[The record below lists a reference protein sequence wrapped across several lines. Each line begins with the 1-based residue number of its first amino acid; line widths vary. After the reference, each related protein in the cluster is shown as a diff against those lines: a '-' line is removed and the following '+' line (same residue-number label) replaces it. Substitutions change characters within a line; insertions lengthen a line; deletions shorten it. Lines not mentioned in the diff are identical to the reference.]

1 MQNNFNNNFNNNFP
15 SQDGLKTTTMKP
27 VKINLSTQPAELLA
41 TMCEEL
47 PVAWYHYRKQI
58 GSSLQYQKH
67 EDRLLDQA
75 LEEQR
80 SLVSDIGEYISKVG
94 NRWMTY
100 VHTEYLPQALH
111 AMATHVSFVYYETC
125 ASCGAFF
132 PLYAPPSVKNRGKQK
147 KQVPT
152 GIVIY
157 TDHFFYQMSVRTGKK
172 YRSKELI
179 REFVTTRDAHAMQA
193 DDDGGLVVR
202 FVGGYGFG
210 KWWQQDG
217 IRVCQVRTY
226 LNEKGGDSL
235 NRRQQRLVEKL
246 NAYAV
251 LLEGGMYNPDVM
263 RDTIVS
269 ASITRRPD
277 VLANISDKID
287 AETMRKI
294 AANPTT
300 QADYHRSLMKRL
312 KAIKTLGMEQ
322 EYQFATTLTV
332 GYVGLMQ
339 RMLSMELN
347 EPQLAIVASYVSME
361 CGDMVE
367 KYARRD
373 MSQTTDAE
381 QQEFNDDF
389 ISMSAR
395 VARRMK
401 LRSMTEDRIRETVE
415 KMKNEE

>member
-1 MQNNFNNNFNNNFP
+1 
-15 SQDGLKTTTMKP
+15 MKP
-27 VKINLSTQPAELLA
+27 VKINLSTQPRELLN

-67 EDRLLDQA
+67 EDQVLDQA
-75 LEEQR
+75 LAEKR
-80 SLVSDIGEYISKVG
+80 SLVSDTGEWISRVG
-94 NRWMTY
+94 NRWITY
-100 VHTEYLPQALH
+100 VRTEYFPQAMH
-111 AMATHVSFVYYETC
+111 AMNTRVSFIYYETY

-132 PLYAPPSVKNRGKQK
+132 PLYAPPSVKSRGKQK
-147 KQVPT
+147 KQIPY

-157 TDHFFYQMSVRTGKK
+157 TDHFFLQMSNRTGKK

-179 REFVTTRDAHAMQA
+179 REFVTTRDAHAMQT

-202 FVGGYGFG
+202 FFGGYGFG
-210 KWWQQDG
+210 KWWEQDG

-251 LLEGGMYNPDVM
+251 LYEDGMYNPDVV
-263 RDTIVS
+263 RDSAVS
-269 ASITRRPD
+269 AAIARQPD
-277 VLANISDKID
+277 VLTSISDKID
-287 AETMRKI
+287 AETMQHI
-294 AANPTT
+294 ISNPTT
-300 QADYHRSLMKRL
+300 SADYHRMLEKRL

-322 EYQFATTLTV
+322 EYQFATALTM
-332 GYVGLMQ
+332 GYIGLMEK
-339 RMLSMELN
+339 MLGMEIN
-347 EPQLAIVASYVSME
+347 EAQVAVIAPFVSKE

-389 ISMSAR
+389 IRMSAR
-395 VARRMK
+395 VSHRMK
-401 LRSMTEDRIRETVE
+401 LRSMTEERIRETVNGII
-415 KMKNEE
+415 KK

>member
-1 MQNNFNNNFNNNFP
+1 
-15 SQDGLKTTTMKP
+15 MKP
-27 VKINLSTQPAELLA
+27 VKINLSTQPRELLD

-100 VHTEYLPQALH
+100 VHTEYFPQAMH
-111 AMATHVSFVYYETC
+111 AIATHVSFIYYETY

-132 PLYAPPSVKNRGKQK
+132 PLYAPPSAKSRGKQK

-157 TDHFFYQMSVRTGKK
+157 TDHFFLQMSNRTGKK
-172 YRSKELI
+172 YRSRELI

-193 DDDGGLVVR
+193 DDDGSLVVR

-210 KWWQQDG
+210 KWWEQDG

-246 NAYAV
+246 NAFAV
-251 LLEGGMYNPDVM
+251 LFEGGMYNPDVM
-263 RDTIVS
+263 RDTAVS
-269 ASITRRPD
+269 AAIAHRPD

-287 AETMRKI
+287 PESLRQI
-294 AANPTT
+294 SDNPTT
-300 QADYHRSLMKRL
+300 QADYQRTLEKRL
-312 KAIKTLGMEQ
+312 KAIKTLGLDREM
-322 EYQFATTLTV
+322 QFSMSLAM

-339 RMLSMELN
+339 KMLDMKLN
-347 EPQLAIVASYVSME
+347 EPQMAVVASYVSME
-361 CGDMVE
+361 CGDMVK

-373 MSQTTDAE
+373 MSLASDAE
-381 QQEFNDDF
+381 LLEFMDGF

-395 VARRMK
+395 IARRMH
-401 LRSMTEDRIRETVE
+401 LRSMTEERIRETVE

>member
-1 MQNNFNNNFNNNFP
+1 
-15 SQDGLKTTTMKP
+15 MKP

-41 TMCEEL
+41 TMQEEL

-58 GSSLQYQKH
+58 GSTLQYQKH

-75 LEEQR
+75 LEEKR
-80 SLVSDIGEYISKVG
+80 SLVSDVSEYISKVG

-100 VHTEYLPQALH
+100 VHTEYFPQAMH
-111 AMATHVSFVYYETC
+111 AMATHVSFVYYETY

-157 TDHFFYQMSVRTGKK
+157 TDHFFLQMSNRTGKK

-179 REFVTTRDAHAMQA
+179 REFITTRDAHAMQA

-202 FVGGYGFG
+202 FVEGYGFG
-210 KWWQQDG
+210 KWWEQDG

-251 LLEGGMYNPDVM
+251 LYEDGMYNPDVA
-263 RDTIVS
+263 RDAIVS
-269 ASITRRPD
+269 AAITRSPD
-277 VLANISDKID
+277 VLANISEEID
-287 AETMRKI
+287 PELLLQI
-294 AANPTT
+294 SSNPTT
-300 QADYHRSLMKRL
+300 LADYQRGLEKRL
-312 KAIKTLGMEQ
+312 KAIQTLGLDREM
-322 EYQFATTLTV
+322 QFATALTM

-339 RMLSMELN
+339 KMLDMELN
-347 EPQLAIVASYVSME
+347 EPQVAIVASFVSME

-373 MSQTTDAE
+373 MSQATDAE
-381 QQEFNDDF
+381 QQEFTDDF
-389 ISMSAR
+389 ARMSAR
-395 VARRMK
+395 VARRIR
-401 LRSMTEDRIRETVE
+401 LRSMTEERIRETVAALSQSE
-415 KMKNEE
+415 QKQN

>member
-1 MQNNFNNNFNNNFP
+1 
-15 SQDGLKTTTMKP
+15 MKP
-27 VKINLSTQPAELLA
+27 VKINLSTQPAELLD
-41 TMCEEL
+41 TMQEEL

-75 LEEQR
+75 LQEQR
-80 SLVSDIGEYISKVG
+80 SLVSDISEYISKVG

-100 VHTEYLPQALH
+100 VHTEYFPQALH
-111 AMATHVSFVYYETC
+111 AMATHVSFVYYETY

-132 PLYAPPSVKNRGKQK
+132 PLYAPSSVKNRGKQK
-147 KQVPT
+147 KQVPM

-157 TDHFFYQMSVRTGKK
+157 TDHFFLQMSNRTGKK

-193 DDDGGLVVR
+193 DDDGSLVVR

-210 KWWQQDG
+210 KWWEQDG

-251 LLEGGMYNPDVM
+251 LFEGGMYNPDVM
-263 RDTIVS
+263 RDSAVS
-269 ASITRRPD
+269 AAIALQPD
-277 VLANISDKID
+277 VLTPISDKID
-287 AETMRKI
+287 AETMQHI
-294 AANPTT
+294 ISNPTT
-300 QADYHRSLMKRL
+300 PADYQRTLEKRL
-312 KAIKTLGMEQ
+312 KAIKTLGLDREM
-322 EYQFATTLTV
+322 QFSMSLAM
-332 GYVGLMQ
+332 GYAGLMQ
-339 RMLSMELN
+339 KMLDMELN
-347 EPQLAIVASYVSME
+347 EAQVAVVASYVSME

-373 MSQTTDAE
+373 MSQATDAE

-395 VARRMK
+395 IARRMH
-401 LRSMTEDRIRETVE
+401 LRSMTEERIRETVNGIVKSE
-415 KMKNEE
+415 Q

>member
-1 MQNNFNNNFNNNFP
+1 
-15 SQDGLKTTTMKP
+15 MKP
-27 VKINLSTQPAELLA
+27 VKINLSTQPRELLD

-58 GSSLQYQKH
+58 GSTLQYQKH

-75 LEEQR
+75 LEEKR
-80 SLVSDIGEYISKVG
+80 SLVSDISEYISKVG

-100 VHTEYLPQALH
+100 VHTEYFPQALH
-111 AMATHVSFVYYETC
+111 AMNTRVSFIYYETY

-132 PLYAPPSVKNRGKQK
+132 PIYSPPSAILKGKKQK
-147 KQVPT
+147 RLEPDGVL
-152 GIVIY
+152 IF
-157 TDHFFYQMSVRTGKK
+157 TDHFFYQMSQRTGKK
-172 YRSKELI
+172 YRSRELI

-210 KWWQQDG
+210 KWWEEDG

-251 LLEGGMYNPDVM
+251 LFEDGMYNPDVA
-263 RDTIVS
+263 RGTIVS
-269 ASITRRPD
+269 AAITRRPD

-287 AETMRKI
+287 PESLRQI
-294 AANPTT
+294 SGNPTT
-300 QADYHRSLMKRL
+300 PADYQRTLEKRL

-322 EYQFATTLTV
+322 EYQFGAMMSMA
-332 GYVGLMQ
+332 YVGLMQ
-339 RMLSMELN
+339 KMLDMKLN
-347 EPQLAIVASYVSME
+347 EAQVAVVASYVSME
-361 CGDMVE
+361 CGDMVR

-373 MSQTTDAE
+373 MSQATDAE
-381 QQEFNDDF
+381 QQEFTDDF
-389 ISMSAR
+389 IRMSAR
-395 VARRMK
+395 VGRRIR
-401 LRSMTEDRIRETVE
+401 LRSMTEERIRETVE

>member
-1 MQNNFNNNFNNNFP
+1 
-15 SQDGLKTTTMKP
+15 MKS
-27 VKINLSTQPAELLA
+27 VKINLSTQPRELLD

-67 EDRLLDQA
+67 EDHLLDQA
-75 LEEQR
+75 LAEQR
-80 SLVSDIGEYISKVG
+80 SLVSDTGEWISKVG

-100 VHTEYLPQALH
+100 VHTEYFPQALH
-111 AMATHVSFVYYETC
+111 AMATHVSFVYYETY

-157 TDHFFYQMSVRTGKK
+157 TDHFFLQMSNRTGKK

-193 DDDGGLVVR
+193 DEDGSLVVR
-202 FVGGYGFG
+202 FIGGYGFG
-210 KWWQQDG
+210 KWWEQDG

-251 LLEGGMYNPDVM
+251 LLEDGMYNPDVV
-263 RDTIVS
+263 RDSAVS
-269 ASITRRPD
+269 AAITRRPD
-277 VLANISDKID
+277 VLENISGKID
-287 AETMRKI
+287 PESLRQI
-294 AANPTT
+294 RGNPTT
-300 QADYHRSLMKRL
+300 PADYQRTLEKRL
-312 KAIKTLGMEQ
+312 KAIKTLGLDREM
-322 EYQFATTLTV
+322 QFSMSLAM

-339 RMLSMELN
+339 KMLDMELN
-347 EPQLAIVASYVSME
+347 EPQVAIVASYVSME
-361 CGDMVE
+361 CGDMVK

-373 MSQTTDAE
+373 MSQATDAE

-395 VARRMK
+395 IARRMK
-401 LRSMTEDRIRETVE
+401 LRSMTEERIRETVE
-415 KMKNEE
+415 KMKSEE

>member
-1 MQNNFNNNFNNNFP
+1 M
-15 SQDGLKTTTMKP
+15 KT
-27 VKINLSTQPAELLA
+27 VKINLSTQPADLLA

-75 LEEQR
+75 LEEKR
-80 SLVSDIGEYISKVG
+80 SLVSDISEYISKVG
-94 NRWMTY
+94 NRWITY
-100 VHTEYLPQALH
+100 VHTEYFPQALN
-111 AMATHVSFVYYETC
+111 AMATRVSFVYYETY

-132 PLYAPPSVKNRGKQK
+132 PLYAPPSAKSRGKQK
-147 KQVPT
+147 KQVPY

-157 TDHFFYQMSVRTGKK
+157 TDHFFLQMSNRTGKK
-172 YRSKELI
+172 YRSRELI
-179 REFVTTRDAHAMQA
+179 REFVTTRDAHAMQT

-210 KWWQQDG
+210 KWWEQDG

-251 LLEGGMYNPDVM
+251 LFEGGMYNPDVSLDTALLELLV
-263 RDTIVS
+263 RDPS
-269 ASITRRPD
+269 
-277 VLANISDKID
+277 VLAPISDKID
-287 AETMRKI
+287 PETLRQI
-294 AANPTT
+294 NSNPTT
-300 QADYHRSLMKRL
+300 QEEYQHSANKRL
-312 KAIKTLGMEQ
+312 KAIQTLGLDREV
-322 EYQFATTLTV
+322 QFATALTMS
-332 GYVGLMQ
+332 YVGLMCK
-339 RMLSMELN
+339 MLDMKIN
-347 EPQLAIVASYVSME
+347 EAQASIVASFVSME
-361 CGDMVE
+361 CGDMVK

-373 MSQTTDAE
+373 KSQATDAE
-381 QQEFNDDF
+381 QQEFTDDF

-395 VARRMK
+395 VARRMH
-401 LRSMTEDRIRETVE
+401 LRSMTEERIRETVYAMSRSE
-415 KMKNEE
+415 QKQN

>member
-1 MQNNFNNNFNNNFP
+1 
-15 SQDGLKTTTMKP
+15 MKP
-27 VKINLSTQPAELLA
+27 TKINLSTQPAELLA

-47 PVAWYHYRKQI
+47 PVAWYHYRKRI
-58 GSSLQYQKH
+58 GSSLQYKKH
-67 EDRLLDQA
+67 EDRLLGQVLA
-75 LEEQR
+75 EQR
-80 SLVSDIGEYISKVG
+80 SIVSDIGEYISKVG

-100 VHTEYLPQALH
+100 VHHEYFPQALH
-111 AMATHVSFVYYETC
+111 AMATHVSFVYYETY

-132 PLYAPPSVKNRGKQK
+132 PLYAPPTVSRSGKQK
-147 KQVPT
+147 RQVPY

-157 TDHFFYQMSVRTGKK
+157 TDHFFLQMSNRTGKK

-193 DDDGGLVVR
+193 DEDGSLVVR

-210 KWWQQDG
+210 KWWEQDG

-226 LNEKGGDSL
+226 LNERGGDSL

-251 LLEGGMYNPDVM
+251 LLENGMYNPDVV
-263 RDTIVS
+263 RNSAVS
-269 ASITRRPD
+269 AVIARQPD
-277 VLANISDKID
+277 VLANISEKID

-300 QADYHRSLMKRL
+300 QADYHRSLEKRL
-312 KAIKTLGMEQ
+312 KAIQTLGLDREM
-322 EYQFATTLTV
+322 QFATALTMD
-332 GYVGLMQ
+332 YVGLMQ
-339 RMLSMELN
+339 KMLDIELN
-347 EPQLAIVASYVSME
+347 EPQMAIIAPFVSME

-373 MSQTTDAE
+373 MSQATDQE
-381 QQEFNDDF
+381 QQEFKDDF
-389 ISMSAR
+389 ASMSAR

-401 LRSMTEDRIRETVE
+401 LRSMTEERIRETVE

>member
-1 MQNNFNNNFNNNFP
+1 
-15 SQDGLKTTTMKP
+15 MKP
-27 VKINLSTQPAELLA
+27 VKINLSTQPRELLA
-41 TMCEEL
+41 TMQEEL

-67 EDRLLDQA
+67 EDLLLDQA

-80 SLVSDIGEYISKVG
+80 SLVSDISEYISKVG

-100 VHTEYLPQALH
+100 VHTEYFPQALH
-111 AMATHVSFVYYETC
+111 TVATHVSFIYYETY

-132 PLYAPPSVKNRGKQK
+132 PLYAPPSVKNRVKQK

-157 TDHFFYQMSVRTGKK
+157 TDHFFLQMSNRTGKK
-172 YRSKELI
+172 YRSRELI
-179 REFVTTRDAHAMQA
+179 REFVTTRDAHAMQT

-210 KWWQQDG
+210 KWWEQDG
-217 IRVCQVRTY
+217 IRVYQVRTY

-251 LLEGGMYNPDVM
+251 LYEGGMYNPDVL
-263 RDTIVS
+263 RDTTVS
-269 ASITRRPD
+269 AAIAHRPD

-287 AETMRKI
+287 AETLRQI
-294 AANPTT
+294 SGNPTT
-300 QADYHRSLMKRL
+300 PADYMHSMEKRL
-312 KAIKTLGMEQ
+312 KAIKTLGLDREM
-322 EYQFATTLTV
+322 QFSMSLTM

-339 RMLSMELN
+339 KMLDMELN
-347 EPQLAIVASYVSME
+347 ELHAAVVASYVSME
-361 CGDMVE
+361 CGDMVK

-373 MSQTTDAE
+373 MSQATDAE
-381 QQEFNDDF
+381 QQEFMDDF
-389 ISMSAR
+389 ARMSAR
-395 VARRMK
+395 IARRMH
-401 LRSMTEDRIRETVE
+401 LRSMTEERIRETVAALSRTE
-415 KMKNEE
+415 KKQN

>member
-1 MQNNFNNNFNNNFP
+1 
-15 SQDGLKTTTMKP
+15 MKP
-27 VKINLSTQPAELLA
+27 VKINLSTQPRELLA
-41 TMCEEL
+41 TMQEEL

-75 LEEQR
+75 LAEQR
-80 SLVSDIGEYISKVG
+80 SLVSDVSEYISKVG

-100 VHTEYLPQALH
+100 VHTEYFPQAMH
-111 AMATHVSFVYYETC
+111 AMATHVSFIYYETY

-132 PLYAPPSVKNRGKQK
+132 PLYAPPSSSRNGRQK
-147 KQVPT
+147 KQVPY

-157 TDHFFYQMSVRTGKK
+157 TDHFFLQMSNRTGKK
-172 YRSKELI
+172 YRSRELI
-179 REFVTTRDAHAMQA
+179 REFITTRDAHAMQA

-210 KWWQQDG
+210 KWWEQDG

-251 LLEGGMYNPDVM
+251 LYEDGMYNPDVA
-263 RDTIVS
+263 RGTIVS
-269 ASITRRPD
+269 AAITRRPD

-287 AETMRKI
+287 PESLRQI
-294 AANPTT
+294 RGNPTT
-300 QADYHRSLMKRL
+300 QADYQRTLEKRL
-312 KAIKTLGMEQ
+312 KAIKTLGLDREM
-322 EYQFATTLTV
+322 QFSMSLAM

-339 RMLSMELN
+339 KMLNMEFN
-347 EPQLAIVASYVSME
+347 EAQVAVVASYVSME
-361 CGDMVE
+361 CGDMVK

-373 MSQTTDAE
+373 MSQATDAE

-395 VARRMK
+395 IARRMK
-401 LRSMTEDRIRETVE
+401 LRSMTEERIRETVVALSQPE
-415 KMKNEE
+415 QKQN

>member
-1 MQNNFNNNFNNNFP
+1 
-15 SQDGLKTTTMKP
+15 MKP
-27 VKINLSTQPAELLA
+27 VKINLSTQPRELLD

-58 GSSLQYQKH
+58 GSTLQYQKH

-80 SLVSDIGEYISKVG
+80 SLVSDISEYISKVG

-100 VHTEYLPQALH
+100 VHTEYFPQALH
-111 AMATHVSFVYYETC
+111 AMATHVSFIYYETY

-132 PLYAPPSVKNRGKQK
+132 PLYAPPSAKSRGKQK

-157 TDHFFYQMSVRTGKK
+157 TDHFFLQMSNRTGKK

-179 REFVTTRDAHAMQA
+179 REFVTTRDAHAMQT

-210 KWWQQDG
+210 KWWEQDG

-251 LLEGGMYNPDVM
+251 LYEDGMYNPDVA
-263 RDTIVS
+263 RDAIVS
-269 ASITRRPD
+269 AAITRSPD
-277 VLANISDKID
+277 VLANISEEID
-287 AETMRKI
+287 PELLLQI
-294 AANPTT
+294 SSNPTT
-300 QADYHRSLMKRL
+300 LADYQRGLEKRL
-312 KAIKTLGMEQ
+312 KAIQTLGLDREM
-322 EYQFATTLTV
+322 QFATALTM

-339 RMLSMELN
+339 KMLDMELN
-347 EPQLAIVASYVSME
+347 EPQVAIVASFVSME

-373 MSQTTDAE
+373 MSQATDAE
-381 QQEFNDDF
+381 QQEFTDDF
-389 ISMSAR
+389 ARMSAR
-395 VARRMK
+395 VARRMR
-401 LRSMTEDRIRETVE
+401 LRSMTEERIRETVAALSQSE
-415 KMKNEE
+415 QKQN

>member
-1 MQNNFNNNFNNNFP
+1 
-15 SQDGLKTTTMKP
+15 MKP

-41 TMCEEL
+41 TMQEEL

-75 LEEQR
+75 LEEKR
-80 SLVSDIGEYISKVG
+80 SLVSDISEYISKVG

-100 VHTEYLPQALH
+100 VHTEYFPQALN
-111 AMATHVSFVYYETC
+111 AMATRVSFVYYETY

-132 PLYAPPSVKNRGKQK
+132 PIYPPPSAKGKGKQK

-152 GIVIY
+152 GVVIY
-157 TDHFFYQMSVRTGKK
+157 TDHFFLQMSNRTGKK
-172 YRSKELI
+172 YRSRELI
-179 REFVTTRDAHAMQA
+179 REFVTTRDTHAMQA

-210 KWWQQDG
+210 KWWEQDG

-251 LLEGGMYNPDVM
+251 LFEDGMYNPDVSLDTALLGLLV
-263 RDTIVS
+263 RDPS
-269 ASITRRPD
+269 
-277 VLANISDKID
+277 VLVPISDKID
-287 AETMRKI
+287 PETLRQI
-294 AANPTT
+294 NSNPTT
-300 QADYHRSLMKRL
+300 QEEYLHSANKRL
-312 KAIKTLGMEQ
+312 KAIQTLGLDREV
-322 EYQFATTLTV
+322 QFATALTM

-339 RMLSMELN
+339 KMLGMEIN
-347 EPQLAIVASYVSME
+347 EAQASIVASFVSME
-361 CGDMVE
+361 CGDMVK

-373 MSQTTDAE
+373 TSQATDAE
-381 QQEFNDDF
+381 QQEFMDGF
-389 ISMSAR
+389 IRMSVR
-395 VARRMK
+395 IARRMR
-401 LRSMTEDRIRETVE
+401 LRSMTEERIRETVE
-415 KMKNEE
+415 KMKKEE

>member
-1 MQNNFNNNFNNNFP
+1 
-15 SQDGLKTTTMKP
+15 MKP
-27 VKINLSTQPAELLA
+27 VKINLSTQPRELLD
-41 TMCEEL
+41 TMYEEL

-67 EDRLLDQA
+67 EDQLLDQA

-80 SLVSDIGEYISKVG
+80 SLVSDIGEWISRVG
-94 NRWMTY
+94 NRWITY
-100 VHTEYLPQALH
+100 VHTEYFPQALH
-111 AMATHVSFVYYETC
+111 AMNTRVSFIYYETY

-132 PLYAPPSVKNRGKQK
+132 PLYAPPSVKSRGKQK
-147 KQVPT
+147 KQVPY

-157 TDHFFYQMSVRTGKK
+157 TDHFFLQMSNRTGKK
-172 YRSKELI
+172 YRSRELI

-193 DDDGGLVVR
+193 DDDGSLVVR

-210 KWWQQDG
+210 KWWEEDG

-251 LLEGGMYNPDVM
+251 LYEDGMYNPDVV
-263 RDTIVS
+263 RDSAVS
-269 ASITRRPD
+269 AAIACQPD
-277 VLANISDKID
+277 MLTSISDKID
-287 AETMRKI
+287 AETMHQI
-294 AANPTT
+294 NGNPTT
-300 QADYHRSLMKRL
+300 PADYQRMLEKRL
-312 KAIKTLGMEQ
+312 KAIKTLGIDREM
-322 EYQFATTLTV
+322 QFATALTM
-332 GYVGLMQ
+332 GYIGLMEK
-339 RMLSMELN
+339 MLGMELN
-347 EPQLAIVASYVSME
+347 DAQSAIVASYVSME
-361 CGDMVE
+361 CGDMVK

-389 ISMSAR
+389 IRMSAR

-401 LRSMTEDRIRETVE
+401 LRSMTEERIREVVE

>member
-1 MQNNFNNNFNNNFP
+1 
-15 SQDGLKTTTMKP
+15 MKP
-27 VKINLSTQPAELLA
+27 VKINLSTQPRELLD

-47 PVAWYHYRKQI
+47 PVAWYHYRKHI
-58 GSSLQYQKH
+58 GSTLQYQKH
-67 EDRLLDQA
+67 EDQVLDQA
-75 LEEQR
+75 LAEKR
-80 SLVSDIGEYISKVG
+80 SLVSDTGEWISRVG
-94 NRWMTY
+94 NRWITY
-100 VHTEYLPQALH
+100 VHTEYFPQAMH
-111 AMATHVSFVYYETC
+111 AMNTRVSFIYYETY

-132 PLYAPPSVKNRGKQK
+132 PLYAPPSAKSRGKQK
-147 KQVPT
+147 KQVPY

-157 TDHFFYQMSVRTGKK
+157 TDHFFYQMSQRTGKK
-172 YRSKELI
+172 YRSRELI
-179 REFVTTRDAHAMQA
+179 REFVTTRDAHAMQV

-210 KWWQQDG
+210 KWWEQDG

-251 LLEGGMYNPDVM
+251 LYEDGMYNPDIV
-263 RDTIVS
+263 RDSAVS
-269 ASITRRPD
+269 AAIARQPD
-277 VLANISDKID
+277 VLTSISDKID
-287 AETMRKI
+287 DETMQHI
-294 AANPTT
+294 ISNPTT
-300 QADYHRSLMKRL
+300 SADYHRMLEKRL

-322 EYQFATTLTV
+322 EYQFATALTM
-332 GYVGLMQ
+332 GYIGLMEK
-339 RMLSMELN
+339 MLGMEIN
-347 EPQLAIVASYVSME
+347 EAQVAVIAPLVSME

-373 MSQTTDAE
+373 MSQTTNAE

-389 ISMSAR
+389 IRMSAR

-401 LRSMTEDRIRETVE
+401 LRSMAEGRIRETVE

>member
-1 MQNNFNNNFNNNFP
+1 
-15 SQDGLKTTTMKP
+15 MKP

-41 TMCEEL
+41 TMQEEL

-75 LEEQR
+75 LAEQR
-80 SLVSDIGEYISKVG
+80 SLVSDVSEYISKVG

-100 VHTEYLPQALH
+100 VHTEYFPQALH
-111 AMATHVSFVYYETC
+111 AMATHVSFIYYETY

-132 PLYAPPSVKNRGKQK
+132 PLYAPPSVSRKGKQK
-147 KQVPT
+147 KQEPT
-152 GIVIY
+152 GILIY
-157 TDHFFYQMSVRTGKK
+157 TDHFFLQMSNRTGKK

-179 REFVTTRDAHAMQA
+179 REFVTTRDANAMQA
-193 DDDGGLVVR
+193 DDDGSLVVR

-210 KWWQQDG
+210 KWWEQDG

-251 LLEGGMYNPDVM
+251 LLEDGMYNPDVA
-263 RDTIVS
+263 RDAIVS
-269 ASITRRPD
+269 AAITRRPD
-277 VLANISDKID
+277 VLENISGKID
-287 AETMRKI
+287 PESLRQI
-294 AANPTT
+294 RGNPTT
-300 QADYHRSLMKRL
+300 QADYQRTLEKRL
-312 KAIKTLGMEQ
+312 KAIKTLGLDREM
-322 EYQFATTLTV
+322 QFATALTM

-339 RMLSMELN
+339 KMLDMELN
-347 EPQLAIVASYVSME
+347 EAQASIVASFVSME

-373 MSQTTDAE
+373 MSQATDAE
-381 QQEFNDDF
+381 QQEFTDDF
-389 ISMSAR
+389 ARMSAR
-395 VARRMK
+395 VARRMR
-401 LRSMTEDRIRETVE
+401 LHSMTEERIRETVAALSQSE
-415 KMKNEE
+415 QKQN

>member
-1 MQNNFNNNFNNNFP
+1 
-15 SQDGLKTTTMKP
+15 MKP
-27 VKINLSTQPAELLA
+27 VKINLSTQPRELLD

-80 SLVSDIGEYISKVG
+80 SLVSDISEYISKVG

-100 VHTEYLPQALH
+100 VHTEYFPQALH
-111 AMATHVSFVYYETC
+111 AMATRVSFVYYETY

-132 PLYAPPSVKNRGKQK
+132 PLYAPPSAKSRGKQK
-147 KQVPT
+147 KQVPY

-157 TDHFFYQMSVRTGKK
+157 TDHFFLQMSNRTGKK
-172 YRSKELI
+172 YRSRELI
-179 REFVTTRDAHAMQA
+179 REFVTTRDAHAMQT

-210 KWWQQDG
+210 KWWEQDG

-251 LLEGGMYNPDVM
+251 LLEGGMYNPDVV
-263 RDTIVS
+263 RDTAVS
-269 ASITRRPD
+269 AAITRRPD
-277 VLANISDKID
+277 VLANISDKMDPESLRQISG
-287 AETMRKI
+287 
-294 AANPTT
+294 NSTT
-300 QADYHRSLMKRL
+300 PADYMQSMEKRL
-312 KAIKTLGMEQ
+312 KAIQTLGLDREMQ
-322 EYQFATTLTV
+322 LSMSLAM

-339 RMLSMELN
+339 KMLDMELN
-347 EPQLAIVASYVSME
+347 EAQAAVVASYVSME
-361 CGDMVE
+361 CGDMVR

-373 MSQTTDAE
+373 MSQATDAE
-381 QQEFNDDF
+381 QQAFMDDF
-389 ISMSAR
+389 IRMSAR
-395 VARRMK
+395 IARRMK
-401 LRSMTEDRIRETVE
+401 LRSMTEERIRETVE
-415 KMKNEE
+415 KMKSEE

>member
-1 MQNNFNNNFNNNFP
+1 
-15 SQDGLKTTTMKP
+15 MKS

-41 TMCEEL
+41 TMQEEL

-58 GSSLQYQKH
+58 GSTLQYQKH

-75 LEEQR
+75 LAEQR
-80 SLVSDIGEYISKVG
+80 SLVSDTVEWISKVG
-94 NRWMTY
+94 NRWITY
-100 VHTEYLPQALH
+100 VHTEYFPHAMH
-111 AMATHVSFVYYETC
+111 AMATHVSFIYYETY

-132 PLYAPPSVKNRGKQK
+132 PLYAPPSVSRSGKQK
-147 KQVPT
+147 RQVPT

-157 TDHFFYQMSVRTGKK
+157 TDHFFLQMSNRTGKK

-193 DDDGGLVVR
+193 DDDGSLVVR

-210 KWWQQDG
+210 KWWEQDG
-217 IRVCQVRTY
+217 IRICQVRTY

-251 LLEGGMYNPDVM
+251 LLEGGMYNPNVM
-263 RDTIVS
+263 HDTIVS

-287 AETMRKI
+287 PETMRKI

-300 QADYHRSLMKRL
+300 QADYMHSMEKRL
-312 KAIKTLGMEQ
+312 KAIKTLGLDREMQ
-322 EYQFATTLTV
+322 LATALTM

-339 RMLSMELN
+339 KMLDMELN
-347 EPQLAIVASYVSME
+347 EPQSAIVASFVSME
-361 CGDMVE
+361 CGDMVK

-373 MSQTTDAE
+373 MSQATDAE

-395 VARRMK
+395 VARRMQ
-401 LRSMTEDRIRETVE
+401 LRSMNKERIRETVVTLIAIWSATQPRPYISLATFP
-415 KMKNEE
+415 KRL

>member
-1 MQNNFNNNFNNNFP
+1 
-15 SQDGLKTTTMKP
+15 MKP
-27 VKINLSTQPAELLA
+27 VKINLSTQPRELLA
-41 TMCEEL
+41 TMQEEL

-67 EDRLLDQA
+67 EDLLLDQA

-80 SLVSDIGEYISKVG
+80 SLVSDISEYISKVG

-100 VHTEYLPQALH
+100 VHTEYFPQALH
-111 AMATHVSFVYYETC
+111 TVATHVSFIYYETY

-132 PLYAPPSVKNRGKQK
+132 PLYAPPSAKSRGKQK
-147 KQVPT
+147 KQVPY

-157 TDHFFYQMSVRTGKK
+157 TDHFFLQMSNRTGKK
-172 YRSKELI
+172 YRSRELI
-179 REFVTTRDAHAMQA
+179 REFVTTRDAHAMQT

-210 KWWQQDG
+210 KWWEQDG

-251 LLEGGMYNPDVM
+251 LYEGGMYNPDVM
-263 RDTIVS
+263 RDTAVFAAI
-269 ASITRRPD
+269 AHRPD

-287 AETMRKI
+287 AETLRQI
-294 AANPTT
+294 SGNPTT
-300 QADYHRSLMKRL
+300 SADYMHSMEKRM
-312 KAIKTLGMEQ
+312 KAIKTLGLDREM
-322 EYQFATTLTV
+322 QFSMALAM

-339 RMLSMELN
+339 KMLDMELN
-347 EPQLAIVASYVSME
+347 EPQAAVVASYVSIE
-361 CGDMVE
+361 CGDMVR

-373 MSQTTDAE
+373 MSQATDAE
-381 QQEFNDDF
+381 QQEFTDDF
-389 ISMSAR
+389 ASMSAR
-395 VARRMK
+395 VARRMH
-401 LRSMTEDRIRETVE
+401 LRSMTE
-415 KMKNEE
+415 

>member
-1 MQNNFNNNFNNNFP
+1 
-15 SQDGLKTTTMKP
+15 MKP

-41 TMCEEL
+41 TMQEEL

-75 LEEQR
+75 LEEKR
-80 SLVSDIGEYISKVG
+80 SLVSDISEYISKVG

-100 VHTEYLPQALH
+100 VHTEYFPQALH
-111 AMATHVSFVYYETC
+111 AMATHVSFIYYETY

-132 PLYAPPSVKNRGKQK
+132 PLYAPPSVSRKGKQK

-157 TDHFFYQMSVRTGKK
+157 TDHFFLQMSNRTGKK

-193 DDDGGLVVR
+193 DEDGSLVVR

-210 KWWQQDG
+210 KWWEQDG

-235 NRRQQRLVEKL
+235 NRRQQRLAEKL

-251 LLEGGMYNPDVM
+251 LMEGGMYNPDVV
-263 RDTIVS
+263 RDTAVS
-269 ASITRRPD
+269 AAITRSPD
-277 VLANISDKID
+277 VLANISDKMD
-287 AETMRKI
+287 PETMQHLI
-294 AANPTT
+294 SNPTT
-300 QADYHRSLMKRL
+300 QADYHRSLEKRL
-312 KAIKTLGMEQ
+312 KAIKTLGLDREM
-322 EYQFATTLTV
+322 QFSMSLAM

-339 RMLSMELN
+339 KMLDMKLN
-347 EPQLAIVASYVSME
+347 EAQVAVVASYVSME
-361 CGDMVE
+361 CGDMVR

-373 MSQTTDAE
+373 VSQATDAE
-381 QQEFNDDF
+381 QQAFMDDF
-389 ISMSAR
+389 IRMSAR
-395 VARRMK
+395 VARRMR
-401 LRSMTEDRIRETVE
+401 LRSMTEERIRKTVE

>member
-1 MQNNFNNNFNNNFP
+1 
-15 SQDGLKTTTMKP
+15 MKS
-27 VKINLSTQPAELLA
+27 VKINLSTQPRELLD
-41 TMCEEL
+41 TMCDEL
-47 PVAWYHYRKQI
+47 PAAWYHYRKQI
-58 GSSLQYQKH
+58 GSTLQYQKH
-67 EDRLLDQA
+67 EDQVLDQA
-75 LEEQR
+75 LAEQR
-80 SLVSDIGEYISKVG
+80 SLVSDTGEWISKVG

-100 VHTEYLPQALH
+100 VHTEYFPQALH
-111 AMATHVSFVYYETC
+111 AMATNVSFIYYETY

-132 PLYAPPSVKNRGKQK
+132 PLYAPPSVSRKGKQK
-147 KQVPT
+147 KQVPY

-157 TDHFFYQMSVRTGKK
+157 TDHFFLQMSNRTGKK

-179 REFVTTRDAHAMQA
+179 REFVTTRDAHAMQT
-193 DDDGGLVVR
+193 DDDGSLVVR

-210 KWWQQDG
+210 KWWEEDG

-251 LLEGGMYNPDVM
+251 LYEGGMYNPDVACA
-263 RDTIVS
+263 TAVS

-277 VLANISDKID
+277 VLANLSDKIGP
-287 AETMRKI
+287 ESLRQI
-294 AANPTT
+294 SGNPTT
-300 QADYHRSLMKRL
+300 PADYQRTLEKRL
-312 KAIKTLGMEQ
+312 KAIQTLGLDREM
-322 EYQFATTLTV
+322 QFATALAV
-332 GYVGLMQ
+332 AYAGLMQ
-339 RMLSMELN
+339 KMLDMELN
-347 EPQLAIVASYVSME
+347 EAQSAIVASYVSME

-373 MSQTTDAE
+373 MSQATDAE

-389 ISMSAR
+389 IRMSAR
-395 VARRMK
+395 VARRMW
-401 LRSMTEDRIRETVE
+401 LRSMTEERIRETVE

>member
-1 MQNNFNNNFNNNFP
+1 
-15 SQDGLKTTTMKP
+15 MKP
-27 VKINLSTQPAELLA
+27 VKINLSTQPTELLA
-41 TMCEEL
+41 TMRDEL

-67 EDRLLDQA
+67 EDRLIDQA

-80 SLVSDIGEYISKVG
+80 SLVSDIGEWISKVG

-100 VHTEYLPQALH
+100 VHTEYFPQALH
-111 AMATHVSFVYYETC
+111 AVATHVSFIYYETY

-132 PLYAPPSVKNRGKQK
+132 PLYAPPSSKSRGKQK
-147 KQVPT
+147 KQVPY
-152 GIVIY
+152 GIAIY
-157 TDHFFYQMSVRTGKK
+157 TDHFFLQMSNRTGKK
-172 YRSKELI
+172 YRSRELI

-193 DDDGGLVVR
+193 DDDGSLVVR
-202 FVGGYGFG
+202 FAGGYGFG
-210 KWWQQDG
+210 KWWEQDG

-251 LLEGGMYNPDVM
+251 LCEGGMYDPDVV
-263 RDTIVS
+263 RDSAVS
-269 ASITRRPD
+269 AAIARQPD
-277 VLANISDKID
+277 VLTSISDKID
-287 AETMRKI
+287 PETMQHI
-294 AANPTT
+294 ISNPTT
-300 QADYHRSLMKRL
+300 LADYRHILEKRL
-312 KAIKTLGMEQ
+312 KAIKTLGMGR
-322 EYQFATTLTV
+322 EYRLAVSLAM

-339 RMLSMELN
+339 KMLDMKLN
-347 EPQLAIVASYVSME
+347 EAQVAVVASYVSME

-373 MSQTTDAE
+373 MSQATDTE

-389 ISMSAR
+389 IRMSAR
-395 VARRMK
+395 VARRMH
-401 LRSMTEDRIRETVE
+401 LRSMTEERIRDAVE
-415 KMKNEE
+415 KMKKEDGV

>member
-1 MQNNFNNNFNNNFP
+1 
-15 SQDGLKTTTMKP
+15 MKP

-41 TMCEEL
+41 TMQEEL

-75 LEEQR
+75 LEEKR
-80 SLVSDIGEYISKVG
+80 SLVSDISEYISKVG

-100 VHTEYLPQALH
+100 VHTEYFPQALH
-111 AMATHVSFVYYETC
+111 AMATHVSFIYYETY

-132 PLYAPPSVKNRGKQK
+132 PLYAPPSVSRKGKQK

-157 TDHFFYQMSVRTGKK
+157 TDHFFLQMSNRTGKK

-179 REFVTTRDAHAMQA
+179 REFVTTRDCHAMQA

-210 KWWQQDG
+210 KWWEQDG

-251 LLEGGMYNPDVM
+251 LYEDGMYNPDVA
-263 RDTIVS
+263 RDAIVS
-269 ASITRRPD
+269 AAITRSPD
-277 VLANISDKID
+277 VLANISEEID
-287 AETMRKI
+287 PELLLQI
-294 AANPTT
+294 SSNPTT
-300 QADYHRSLMKRL
+300 LADYQRGLEKRL
-312 KAIKTLGMEQ
+312 KAIQTLGLDREM
-322 EYQFATTLTV
+322 QFATALTM

-339 RMLSMELN
+339 KMLDMELN
-347 EPQLAIVASYVSME
+347 EPQVAIVASFVSME

-373 MSQTTDAE
+373 MSQATDAE
-381 QQEFNDDF
+381 QQEFTDDF
-389 ISMSAR
+389 ARMSAR
-395 VARRMK
+395 VARRIR
-401 LRSMTEDRIRETVE
+401 LRSMTEERIRETVE